1 MSKKLIL
8 MRHAKSSWK
17 EPLPD
22 QERPLNKRGKRAA
35 KMIGK
40 TLAEKGIIPDL
51 ILSSDAKR
59 ARATAKRVLKAL
71 DKEKIDLQLDP
82 ALYAAD
88 AREILREIEKT
99 EDKIQ
104 TLMVVAHNPGIS
116 ELAVM
121 LSGEDAFSW
130 LPTAAVVVLEI
141 DGDSWREIAPG
152 KAKVLLHLIPRE
164 WEKS

>member
-1 MSKKLIL
+1 MSKRLIL

-22 QERPLNKRGKRAA
+22 RERPLNKRGKRAA
-35 KMIGK
+35 KLIVEA
-40 TLAEKGIIPDL
+40 LAKRGIIPER

-71 DKEKIDLQLDP
+71 PADRIILQVDP

-88 AREILREIEKT
+88 AERILREIAEMDDRV
-99 EDKIQ
+99 E
-104 TLMVVAHNPGIS
+104 TLLVIAHNPGIS
-116 ELAVM
+116 ELATL
-121 LSGEDAFSW
+121 LSGDKRFSW

-141 DGDSWREIAPG
+141 ERDSWRGIAPG
-152 KAKVLLHLIPRE
+152 KAKVLLRLFPRE
-164 WEKS
+164 LER